1 MIHILSTSTK
11 RYVCELC
18 ANTPVSFLEE
28 MIKVGLDSYEKPEKA
43 YEKSEKVDEKSGK
56 GDIRSEFNGDSFE
69 NRKNE
74 LIVTFEKYDFEAIAK
89 NLLELGNTLQKT
101 NDKIV
106 ENIGILKADK
116 QKEYRKEA
124 MANNQVK
131 ELEELEIAKTS
142 LRNVELENNRLEAL
156 NTTYNDEREA
166 INTTHRE
173 DIKKLED
180 KIIELNNKYVKV
192 YGTWEAG
199 HLANEI
205 LSKQLDDLVGANKRL
220 EKNLT
225 ISLSRNT
232 PTNFPEREE
241 SPSKTKLSNDDN
253 TGRVLIF
260 HDSLCRKI
268 NNTILS
274 REMVDTK
281 KVWAPDFRQMGEQL
295 NKTQN
300 TETIVLQAFTREIT
314 SKSIEEMNEEIE
326 GVVNKALMISKNI
339 VISTIVARED
349 TYNIKDKIDSI
360 NANMKYNYRDNER
373 IFICDNTNLD
383 DEKFRTEDGIHLT
396 QHGTSVLATNLKYK
410 IAEALNVKVKK
421 KNRNVRYNYEGWY

>member
-18 ANTPVSFLEE
+18 ANTPTSFLEE
-28 MIKVGLDSYEKPEKA
+28 LIKVGFDSYEKPEIVV
-43 YEKSEKVDEKSGK
+43 EKPENI
-56 GDIRSEFNGDSFE
+56 DIRSEINGDSLE

-101 NDKIV
+101 NDTIV

-116 QKEYRKEA
+116 QKEDRKSDIV
-124 MANNQVK
+124 NNRVNAVEEHEHVK
-131 ELEELEIAKTS
+131 KS
-142 LRNVELENNRLEAL
+142 LRAMELENSRLEAL
-156 NTTYNDEREA
+156 NITYNDERDA
-166 INTTHRE
+166 IQKTHYE
-173 DIKKLED
+173 QVTKLED
-180 KIIELNNKYVKV
+180 KFEELNNKYLDI
-192 YGTWEAG
+192 YGKWEAG

-220 EKNLT
+220 ENNLT
-225 ISLSRNT
+225 ISLSQNA
-232 PTNFPEREE
+232 PTNAPTKLIEIEE
-241 SPSKTKLSNDDN
+241 SQRKTEFSDENN
-253 TGRVLIF
+253 NPGRVLIF
-260 HDSLCRKI
+260 HDSLCGEI

-281 KVWAPDFRQMGEQL
+281 KVWAPDFRQMEEQL

-314 SKSIEEMNEEIE
+314 SKSVEEINKE
-326 GVVNKALMISKNI
+326 IDVVVNKALMISKNI

-349 TYNIKDKIDSI
+349 THDIKYKIDSI
-360 NANMKYNYRDNER
+360 NANMKYKYRDNER
-373 IFICDNTNLD
+373 VFICDNANLNN
-383 DEKFRTEDGIHLT
+383 EKFRREDGIHLT
-396 QHGTSVLATNLKYK
+396 QHGTSLLATNLKYK
-410 IAEALNVKVKK
+410 IAEALNVNVIK
-421 KNRNVRYNYEGWY
+421 KNRNIGYDYRNKDWY